1 MDQMFLSLHGSCSTT
16 RDDSITFEPFCD
28 DSRGAINRFFRCC
41 SGVLTTG
48 KQVGGI
54 PTSVQMHTSE
64 LQRHASC
71 RGSAVQRRGSEVEED
86 KQRSGKLEGRD
97 CVCHT
102 LILTGISW
110 YSSDVW
116 NTLTGCVRVQ
126 LFWLNDQKR
135 REDAS
140 NREGIHNTKDTPN
153 LSDTWLT
160 FFCLYK
166 KISFPVRS
174 MKRAWAL
181 TDCNLT
187 EAFVVESS
195 TQWHLQLP
203 DLQINWSHSNS
214 IAMASRIQMP
224 CWGDMRRD
232 WQPDHGHFLQKKGKK
247 KTKQNWMI
255 HLVSVHK
262 LLSASL
268 AFHHFL
274 PVLLAL
280 MTFYH
285 FSKAASSHNNWCS
298 LSIWIREHL

>member
-1 MDQMFLSLHGSCSTT
+1 MVFIWCMEYTHRVRSGSAVLTERSEEEGRCIKPRRDPQHERYPQFVWHLTDVFLSL
-16 RDDSITFEPFCD
+16 
-28 DSRGAINRFFRCC
+28 
-41 SGVLTTG
+41 L
-48 KQVGGI
+48 
-54 PTSVQMHTSE
+54 
-64 LQRHASC
+64 
-71 RGSAVQRRGSEVEED
+71 
-86 KQRSGKLEGRD
+86 
-97 CVCHT
+97 
-102 LILTGISW
+102 
-110 YSSDVW
+110 
-116 NTLTGCVRVQ
+116 
-126 LFWLNDQKR
+126 
-135 REDAS
+135 
-140 NREGIHNTKDTPN
+140 
-153 LSDTWLT
+153 
-160 FFCLYK
+160 